1 MATALS
7 SWTRTDRAGLVK
19 NNIALL
25 YGFSFFDQFMI
36 VIALWVPYLAT
47 QGIGMRQFMELQ
59 AVFAIVILSG
69 EVPSGLL
76 SDLWGRKKA
85 LLLGSTLKAVSF
97 SLLPL
102 WSSYEGFLFY
112 HLTMGI
118 ALSMISGGDVA
129 LLYDSY
135 LAADGEK
142 SRGAGVLGNAKLVAQ
157 AGTAVSALLGGAVVT
172 LSYGH
177 LLWANAI
184 LRWIPVLLALCI
196 TEPPAT
202 FERPKKW
209 AHAALLPFDVLRLK
223 EVVSATLV
231 GDTSTRLVFLN
242 LVAGGTGG
250 LVMVW
255 VNQKYWQE
263 SGVPLAWFGV
273 LSAGYGLLFGFA
285 GRSASLGTKRYG
297 RRPLLAAVG
306 VLPLVAYFGMASFLG
321 WGGILLGTLGQVG
334 RGLGG
339 VLFLEALNDRI
350 SSAFR
355 ATVISLSQLG
365 VRASFCLLGPLV
377 GYGIDAWGL
386 PSVLSALGIVF
397 SIAFVCLLMPL
408 ILMES
413 APSPADWLSP
423 APTSVMVERMALDM
437 KESST

>member
-1 MATALS
+1 MATITPS
-7 SWTRTDRAGLVK
+7 GETGPMK
-19 NNIALL
+19 QNIKLL

-36 VIALWVPYLAT
+36 VIAVWVPYLAT

-59 AVFAIVILSG
+59 AVFAIVIFCG

-76 SDLWGRKKA
+76 SDLWGRKKT
-85 LLLGSTLKAVSF
+85 LLLGAALKAVSF

-102 WSSYEGFLFY
+102 WTSYEGFLFY

-118 ALSMISGGDVA
+118 ALSMISGGDIA

-135 LAADGEK
+135 LAAAGEK
-142 SRGAGVLGNAKLVAQ
+142 SARTAILGNAKLAAQ
-157 AGTAVSALLGGAVVT
+157 IGTTLSALLGGAIVA

-184 LRWIPVLLALCI
+184 LSWIPVLLVLGV
-196 TEPPAT
+196 TEPTASQD
-202 FERPKKW
+202 RAKKW
-209 AHAALLPFDVLRLK
+209 SADLKAVL
-223 EVVSATLV
+223 SATLV
-231 GDTSTRLVFLN
+231 RDGVTRLVFLN
-242 LVAGGTGG
+242 LVVGGTGG
-250 LVMVW
+250 LVMFW

-273 LSAGYGLLFGFA
+273 LLAVYGLVFGLA
-285 GRSASLGTKRYG
+285 GRSAAFAATRFG

-306 VLPLVAYFGMASFLG
+306 VLPVIAYFGMASFLG
-321 WGGILLGTLGQVG
+321 WGGILLGILGQVG

-339 VLFLEALNDRI
+339 VLFLEALNERI

-377 GYGIDAWGL
+377 GYGIDAWGS
-386 PSVLSALGIVF
+386 PFVLSALGIVF
-397 SIAFVCLLMPL
+397 SVAFVCLLLPQ
-408 ILMES
+408 ILREPAVAGKEAS
-413 APSPADWLSP
+413 A
-423 APTSVMVERMALDM
+423 
-437 KESST
+437 